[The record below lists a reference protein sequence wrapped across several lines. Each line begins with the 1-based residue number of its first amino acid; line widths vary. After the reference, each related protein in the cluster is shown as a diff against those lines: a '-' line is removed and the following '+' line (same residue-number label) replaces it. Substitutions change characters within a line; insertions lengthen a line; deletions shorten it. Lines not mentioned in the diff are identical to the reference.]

1 MIHLELDDR
10 ELRRALDA
18 LAARLGD
25 MSPALDRIGQ
35 RLVEGTRTGIE
46 AGKDWAGRPFAPNS
60 PTTLLKKRGDR
71 PLIDSGI
78 FKNVRL
84 AHHVQGSRS
93 VLVAA
98 GGVQAATLQFGAKR
112 GQFGKTR
119 RGAPIPW
126 GDIPARPYFPDDKAA
141 QEPALATLTDYL
153 KAALADLE

>member
-10 ELRRALDA
+10 ELKRALDK

-60 PTTLLKKRGDR
+60 PTTLLRKRGDK
-71 PLIDSGI
+71 PLIDSGV
-78 FKNVRL
+78 FKDVRL
-84 AHHVQGSRS
+84 AHHVQGGQS
-93 VLVAA
+93 VLVSA

-112 GQFGKTR
+112 GQFGQTR

-126 GDIPARPYFPDDKAA
+126 GDIPARPFFPDDKAA
-141 QEPALATLTDYL
+141 QGPALATLTDYI
-153 KAALADLE
+153 KDVLADLA